1 MKKHYLSKFFLIGM
15 MSAALPSQG
24 DAQVKVLFDVAA
36 PKGMTDQE
44 VAREQVLYISNNAS
58 LLDDTEY
65 ITRSGNWSG
74 TPVVTDGKVLSVS
87 LHREYYQDGGYYWG
101 VQARAKAVDVQR
113 YLGLEAG
120 STLYYRFYD
129 PRFIKPIKGSA
140 VIAPNAEGYQR
151 ISITQM
157 AEAQRVTFQPAL
169 DREGNALPIY
179 VAPDLSS
186 SSHTDMYRDRNLV
199 EINPKNYVNADGY
212 NFYVPSG
219 EKVRYAVMPIDA
231 EGTLL
236 AMHVDSVTVG
246 NADLNI
252 ETDYRKAVLC
262 RLYVNDAKG
271 NRLNITSSQ
280 SLGTAYYNLTPNA
293 PCYGWGCF
301 NKNYFGMGSELSRGT
316 LYVYALPG
324 KQIFQLMHASV
335 ENPDADFIFPYNA
348 QNYWL
353 LSDVTIRE
361 GVTEQDVVMA
371 QYHPMTVTTTLKNA
385 AKVAD
390 IGRFSISHKARIHF
404 PYAGSTK
411 VDYSLTPL
419 ATQIKRVGDDIVLTQ
434 RFHRADNM
442 EMLSATLDVSR
453 KGNTIAD
460 ALTSSFVYPEDLASY
475 SIMLSQSNYMSA
487 KGSLDFDKIHKVRV
501 VVPCPYFKESNGEVV
516 WYDEQQIVRLAAGSH
531 ADGCSKGLLSE
542 APYVPNDTLTFLL
555 PEGSFSY
562 KVMNEDGEAVRFGSF
577 VLSNSDE
584 TILSP
589 FATNYSLLR
598 VSDADGEHLINV
610 TDGSEKYEY
619 ESSPIVQLEPTGAEG
634 ASEQHV
640 YFSNPVT
647 IPLQPGFND
656 YTRSYREVKLA
667 YAQKLTLWPATRYIG
682 EEVESYYGYLSI
694 PDDAVQFSS
703 EERRIHLPQGQGML
717 LAACRSTLGSYGVQ
731 LFDILPSDNDTLL
744 AFPYEETRGNI
755 VTFYYNGESIS
766 TKCWGHNGFNLF
778 YEPNHVRIGFLNS
791 RSAKRFNPWTA
802 NRFRLYPGKYQVS
815 GILFMGDEDSYEEVP
830 FGPAS
835 FEVTDKAISVELNP
849 EYTGIGA
856 VEANES
862 AATIV
867 ARYTIDGR
875 RINHSQPGI
884 NLLQMSDGTVRKVVV
899 K

>member
-15 MSAALPSQG
+15 MSAALPSQV
-24 DAQVKVLFDVAA
+24 DAQIKVLFDVAA
-36 PKGMTDQE
+36 PKGMTSQE

-65 ITRSGNWSG
+65 ITRARDWSD

-87 LHREYYQDGGYYWG
+87 LNRGSYQDGGSYWG
-101 VQARAKAVDVQR
+101 VPVRSKAVDVQR
-113 YLGLEAG
+113 NLGLEAG
-120 STLYYRFYD
+120 NTLYYRFYD

-140 VIAPNAEGYQR
+140 VIAPDAEGYQQ

-157 AEAQRVTFQPAL
+157 ADYKRVTFQPAL
-169 DREGNALPIY
+169 NREGNALPIY

-219 EKVRYAVMPIDA
+219 EKVRYVVMPIDA
-231 EGTLL
+231 KGTLL

-301 NKNYFGMGSELSRGT
+301 NKNYFGMGSELSGGT

-324 KQIFQLMHASV
+324 KQIFQLSLASV
-335 ENPDADFIFPYNA
+335 ENPDADFVFPYNA

-390 IGRFSISHKARIHF
+390 IDRFSISHKARIHF
-404 PYAGSTK
+404 PYAASTN
-411 VDYSLTPL
+411 VDYWVTPL
-419 ATQIKRVGDDIVLTQ
+419 ATQIKRMGDDIVLTQ
-434 RFHRADNM
+434 TFHRADNM

-460 ALTSSFVYPEDLASY
+460 ALTSSFIYPEDLASY
-475 SIMLSQSNYMSA
+475 SIMLSQSNYMPA
-487 KGSLDFDKIHKVRV
+487 TGSLDFDKIHKVRV

-531 ADGCSKGLLSE
+531 ADGCSKALLSE

-610 TDGSEKYEY
+610 TDGSENYKY

-656 YTRSYREVKLA
+656 YTRNYREVKLA
-667 YAQKLTLWPATRYIG
+667 NAKTLILWPTTRYIG
-682 EEVESYYGYLSI
+682 DDSHYANLSI
-694 PDDAVQFSS
+694 PDDAVKFSS
-703 EERRIHLPQGQGML
+703 EERRIHLPQGQGMW
-717 LAACRSTLGSYGVQ
+717 LAACRGTYGQYGVQ

-744 AFPYEETRGNI
+744 AFPYDEIPCG

-791 RSAKRFNPWTA
+791 RSARRYNPWTA

-830 FGPAS
+830 FGPVS
-835 FEVTDKAISVELNP
+835 FEVTDKVVSVELNP

-875 RINHSQPGI
+875 RINHPQSGI
-884 NLLQMSDGTVRKVVV
+884 NLLQMSDGSVRKAVV